1 MAEGYAGVAVTLV
14 LLAGTRLV
22 VADAGAA
29 GGAAPM
35 VGPRPHGKVPCRKDS
50 RQGGSSLALMTCK

>member
-29 GGAAPM
+29 